1 MHSGYAADG
10 PTLQDAPDFTLHPVR
25 GAVWAA
31 VWGAPVAA
39 GIVMAINYSRMG
51 RTAAARVMVLAAIV
65 ATVALVG
72 LVLAIPE
79 DVNIPNAAFIVL
91 QLVVVYAIAN
101 ALQGERIRSH
111 AAQGGT
117 VASAW
122 PSVGIGLLCLPFVLG
137 AIFGMALLL
146 EPSFGTLA
154 EFGNDEIY
162 YSGDATEED
171 AHKLARVLQEIEFFG
186 SSGASVRLECRSARY
201 TVSFVLVEDAWK
213 DPEIVDAFRDIG
225 RTLAAS
231 GFGTP
236 LTVQLCD
243 DYFAAQEILVIQ

>member
-1 MHSGYAADG
+1 MHSGYAVDG
-10 PTLQDAPDFTLHPVR
+10 LTLHDAPGFTLHPVR

-31 VWGAPVAA
+31 FWGSPIAA

-51 RTAAARVMVLAAIV
+51 RTTAARVMVLAAIA

-72 LVLAIPE
+72 LVFAIPE
-79 DVNIPNAAFIVL
+79 DVHIPTAAFLVP
-91 QLVVVYAIAN
+91 QLLAVYAIAN
-101 ALQGERIRSH
+101 ALQGDRIRSH

-137 AIFGMALLL
+137 AIFGTALLL
-146 EPSFGTLA
+146 EPSFGTVID
-154 EFGNDEIY
+154 FGNDEIC
-162 YSGDATEED
+162 YSAEATEED
-171 AHKLARVLQEIEFFG
+171 ARKLARVLQEIEFFG
-186 SSGASVRLECRSARY
+186 SGGASVRLECRSAQY

-231 GFGTP
+231 GFRTP
-236 LTVQLCD
+236 LTVQWCD
-243 DYFAAQEILVIQ
+243 D